1 MEADRRTSSLWHKF
15 LLFNHKWVTTIALL
29 AAILLIVLYVRTFCV
44 GSYRISTAAM
54 ENTLHEGDYVLV
66 NKFRPGRMSHNQV
79 LLFFSPLMKDR
90 KEAPILVSRCIAE
103 PGDTI
108 QVSNA
113 GYRINGTVYPRS
125 PNALS
130 SYAIEAEM
138 RNYFGEVLRKLN
150 IPLRDM
156 KETSSGGITV
166 SLTSFEEYRIREE
179 LTGLMNARF
188 VREETGNYQVI
199 VPRKGEVYR
208 LTGAAITACR
218 EAIRAEAEEK
228 VEFRNRKLFLDGRET
243 TQFRFRQD
251 YYWVLSDNIN
261 EAVDSRH
268 VGFIPAGNI
277 IGKAWLCWYSKDRER
292 VFKRIY

>member
-1 MEADRRTSSLWHKF
+1 MEADGRTSYLWNKF
-15 LLFNHKWVTTIALL
+15 LLFNHKWVKTIALF
-29 AAILLIVLYVRTFCV
+29 AAVLLVVFYVRTFGV

-66 NKFRPGRMSHNQV
+66 NKLRTSSLRHNQV
-79 LLFFSPLMKDR
+79 LLFFSPLIKDR
-90 KEAPILVSRCIAE
+90 KESPILVSRCIAA

-108 QVSNA
+108 QVSDA
-113 GYRINGTVYPRS
+113 GYRINGKVYPRS

-130 SYAIEAEM
+130 SYVIEAEIK
-138 RNYFGEVLRKLN
+138 NYFGEALRKLN

-156 KETSSGGITV
+156 KETSSGITV

-179 LTGLMNARF
+179 LTGSMNNRF
-188 VREETGNYQVI
+188 VREETGYYQVI

-208 LTGAAITACR
+208 LTESAITACR
-218 EAIRAEAEEK
+218 EAIRAEAKEK
-228 VEFRNRKLFLDGRET
+228 VEFRNRKLFLDGKET
-243 TQFRFRQD
+243 AQFRFSQD

-277 IGKAWLCWYSKDRER
+277 IGKALFCWYSKDKGRI
-292 VFKRIY
+292 FKKIN